1 MKTMTPE
8 EIKQLP
14 TILHILDMIAG
25 EEESL
30 RNNLRYNFLSNLGA
44 EDKFE
49 IKAET
54 PNGPCVLQPTSS
66 CFNSYFRGQAEYHK
80 GCLPTLYRDQTKDN
94 IDRFVDR
101 LRSSEFELLLQTHPF
116 VQLIYN
122 DGIVFKNFGKDVLV
136 SLKVDYLGLAQHYGL
151 DTDMFDFTNDKWVAA
166 FFATCRKENGRYI
179 PMDSKESGVVY
190 RYSLLPEYFLP
201 EKDNSIKSK
210 KISVI
215 GLQPFKRPGEQK
227 GFALKMEEGEN
238 LNNVRGIKEY
248 RFRHDK
254 LAAEIIYYRMNQ
266 GKNLFPYDELE
277 ELAKKI
283 KSSKEIS
290 NNAFELACKK
300 YTVEQMNEK
309 KLREACIGKGIKFA
323 NYPIARFSRNIKNN
337 FLKYWKKN
345 GEKEF
350 FSKIVYRQLL

>member
-1 MKTMTPE
+1 MTPD
-8 EIKQLP
+8 EINQLP

-44 EDKFE
+44 ENKFE

-66 CFNSYFRGQAEYHK
+66 CFNSYFRGQAEYHED
-80 GCLPTLYRDQTKDN
+80 CLPTLYRDQKKDN

-116 VQLIYN
+116 VKLIYN
-122 DGIVFKNFGKDVLV
+122 EGIVFKNFGKDVLV
-136 SLKVDYLGLAQHYGL
+136 SLKVDYLGLAQHYEL
-151 DTDMFDFTNDKWVAA
+151 ATDMLDFTNDKWVAA
-166 FFATCRKENGRYI
+166 FFATCSNKNGRYI
-179 PMDSKESGVVY
+179 PMDSKGDGVVY
-190 RYSLLPEYFLP
+190 RYSLPPEHFLP
-201 EKDNSIKSK
+201 GKDNLIQGK
-210 KISVI
+210 KFSAI

-238 LNNVRGIKEY
+238 LNNVRGIQKY
-248 RFRHDK
+248 LFRHDK
-254 LAAEIIYYRMNQ
+254 LAAEIIYNRMNQ
-266 GKNLFPYDELE
+266 GGNLFPYDELE

-283 KSSKEIS
+283 KTSKKIS
-290 NNAFELACKK
+290 NNAFEFAYKK
-300 YTVEQMNEK
+300 YTVEQMNEE
-309 KLREACIGKGIKFA
+309 KLREACIAKGIKFV
-323 NYPIARFSRNIKNN
+323 NYPVARFPRDFKRN
-337 FLKYWKKN
+337 FLTDWKKN

-350 FSKIVYRQLL
+350 FSKIVHRQYF

>member
-1 MKTMTPE
+1 MTPE
-8 EIKQLP
+8 KIKQLP

-25 EEESL
+25 EEERL
-30 RNNLRYNFLSNLGA
+30 RNNVRWKYLLSNLGA

-66 CFNSYFRGQAEYHK
+66 CFNSYFRGQTQYYED
-80 GCLPTLYRDQTKDN
+80 CFPTLYRDRKKDK
-94 IDRFVDR
+94 IDRFIDR

-116 VQLIYN
+116 VKLIYN
-122 DGIVFKNFGKDVLV
+122 EGIVFKNFGKDVLV

-166 FFATCRKENGRYI
+166 FFATCRKENDRYI
-179 PMDSKESGVVY
+179 PMNSKGYGVFY
-190 RYSLLPEYFLP
+190 RYSLPPECFLP
-201 EKDNSIKSK
+201 GIDNLIQGKKFSI
-210 KISVI
+210 I

-238 LNNVRGIKEY
+238 LNNVRGIQKY
-248 RFRHDK
+248 LFRHDK
-254 LAAEIIYYRMNQ
+254 LAAEIIYNRMNQ

-283 KSSKEIS
+283 KSSKKIS
-290 NNAFELACKK
+290 NNAFGLACKK
-300 YTVEQMNEK
+300 YTVEQMNEE
-309 KLREACIGKGIKFA
+309 KLRKACIGKGIKFV
-323 NYPIARFSRNIKNN
+323 NYPVVRFSKEIKRN
-337 FLKYWKKN
+337 FLTDWKKN
-345 GEKEF
+345 GEKKF
-350 FSKIVYRQLL
+350 FSKIVYRQYF